1 MVMYVIAL
9 MTLLDK
15 LRPEALG
22 IKFTQAWYA
31 YSIVVTRPEPFS
43 KQQTDGTCMHGPILT
58 SFGESLRTSLPPGGA
73 WQRVPAVIRLR
84 PRRRPC
90 EDGPLALSILWPE
103 ARVVGPSKVIGSFL
117 VNELNGAYSGGGT
130 FLSPAQNPFRSNKLM
145 GRI

>member
-43 KQQTDGTCMHGPILT
+43 KQQTDGTCMHYCCHPP
-58 SFGESLRTSLPPGGA
+58 RTLF
-73 WQRVPAVIRLR
+73 
-84 PRRRPC
+84 
-90 EDGPLALSILWPE
+90 E
-103 ARVVGPSKVIGSFL
+103 AT
-117 VNELNGAYSGGGT
+117 N
-130 FLSPAQNPFRSNKLM
+130 
-145 GRI
+145 